1 MYYGAVFGG
10 STSSILLNAPGVPG
24 TVATSFDGYPMA
36 QQGKAGK
43 ALAIAAW
50 SSFAGGTLSAIYLGY
65 TGLFFSGLKLIL
77 PDPDTIKVEHK
88 NLEYKKTGI
97 LIIIA
102 IIYGATI
109 LKIGYFL
116 TTSLFLFTS
125 YYFLGERRW
134 ILMFLL
140 SFPFVAAFMYL
151 LHGVLDIYLRDP
163 FLKLI
168 GVMG

>member
-1 MYYGAVFGG
+1 MRISTDKIISLLFFVLSALYLHQTYQIRVF
-10 STSSILLNAPGVPG
+10 SFDENAPFNARTFP
-24 TVATSFDGYPMA
+24 
-36 QQGKAGK
+36 
-43 ALAIAAW
+43 
-50 SSFAGGTLSAIYLGY
+50 IYLGY
-65 TGLFFSGLKLIL
+65 AGMFFSGLKIIL
-77 PDPDTIKVEHK
+77 PELNTVKVDHK
-88 NLEYKKTGI
+88 NLEYKKTAI
-97 LIIIA
+97 LVLIA

-116 TTSLFLFTS
+116 TTSLFLASS

-134 ILMFLL
+134 LLIFLL

>member
-1 MYYGAVFGG
+1 M
-10 STSSILLNAPGVPG
+10 
-24 TVATSFDGYPMA
+24 
-36 QQGKAGK
+36 
-43 ALAIAAW
+43 
-50 SSFAGGTLSAIYLGY
+50 
-65 TGLFFSGLKLIL
+65 KLIL
-77 PDPDTIKVEHK
+77 PDPETIRIEHK
-88 NLEYKKTGI
+88 NLEYKKTVI

-109 LKIGYFL
+109 LKVGYFL
-116 TTSLFLFTS
+116 TTSFFLFGS

-134 ILMFLL
+134 LLMFLL

-163 FLKLI
+163 FLKFI